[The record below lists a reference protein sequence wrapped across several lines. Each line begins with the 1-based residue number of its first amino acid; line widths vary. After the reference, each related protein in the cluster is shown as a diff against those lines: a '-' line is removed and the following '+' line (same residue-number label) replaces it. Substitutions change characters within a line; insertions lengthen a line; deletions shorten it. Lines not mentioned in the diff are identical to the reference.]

1 MEWGKNVS
9 CNTQN
14 NNQTRHNQL
23 YTVLSSNRRQIDQ
36 HKIQKEEDKQKNE
49 NRAEAAAVYSAHC
62 ISGINSENEIN
73 TNTFNSKVTSNECN
87 KTNYQIKSIELQWT
101 SCVRLIFRWKNW

>member
-36 HKIQKEEDKQKNE
+36 HTQKKIRRRRKKNE
-49 NRAEAAAVYSAHC
+49 NRAETGVYSVH
-62 ISGINSENEIN
+62 
-73 TNTFNSKVTSNECN
+73 
-87 KTNYQIKSIELQWT
+87 
-101 SCVRLIFRWKNW
+101 